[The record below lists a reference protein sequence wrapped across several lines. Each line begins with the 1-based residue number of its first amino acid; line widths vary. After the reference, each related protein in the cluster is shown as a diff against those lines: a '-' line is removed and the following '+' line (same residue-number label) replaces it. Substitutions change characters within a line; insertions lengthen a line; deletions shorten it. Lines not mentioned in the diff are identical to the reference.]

1 MTRETKF
8 ADAYAVIM
16 AGGSGTR
23 LWPLSRQNRPK
34 QLLRLTGER
43 TLFQIAVDRLRA
55 IFPPDHILVVTIAEQ
70 AVKLQ
75 EQHPLIPKNN
85 YLIEPQP
92 RGTAA
97 VVGLAAIELQAR
109 CPSAKMV
116 ILTADHFIQ
125 NIPDFQQAILAALEI
140 SKQDF
145 LVTLGIHPTFP
156 STGYGYIERG
166 EYIGDFL
173 DRASYRVAKFK
184 EKPGEEQARKMLEE
198 GKHEWNSGMFVW
210 KAQRIIGEI
219 QKQMPELFGYL
230 QQIEN
235 SSSSERQSTLTRVW
249 QDIHPQ
255 TIDYGIMEH
264 ADRVAVIP
272 VSNIGWSDV
281 GIWESLFEVLPCDE
295 NGNIVIEAKS
305 LFKDSH
311 SSLVVSENKQK
322 LIALLNVENLVV
334 VDTEDVLLICERKSA
349 QNVRELV
356 NILKKSGMSEFL

>member
-1 MTRETKF
+1 MTNENNMN
-8 ADAYAVIM
+8 DAYAVIM

-34 QLLRLTGER
+34 QLLKLTGDR
-43 TLFQIAVDRLRA
+43 TLFQIAVDRLKA

-75 EQHPLIPKNN
+75 EQYPLIPKDN
-85 YLIEPQP
+85 YLIEPMP

-97 VVGLAAIELQAR
+97 VVGLAAIELQER

-125 NIPDFQQAILAALEI
+125 NIPEFQQAILAALEI
-140 SKQDF
+140 SQNDF
-145 LVTLGIHPTFP
+145 LVTLGITPTFP

-166 EYIGDFL
+166 DYLGDFL
-173 DRASYRVAKFK
+173 GNASYRVARFK
-184 EKPGEEQARKMLEE
+184 EKPGEEQARKMLEQ
-198 GKHEWNSGMFVW
+198 GNHDWNSGMFIW

-219 QKQMPELFGYL
+219 QKQMPELHGHL
-230 QQIEN
+230 QEIAR
-235 SSSSERQSTLTRVW
+235 SPHADRQNTLARVW
-249 QDIHPQ
+249 QDIFPQ

-264 ADRVAVIP
+264 ADQVAVIP

-281 GIWESLFEVLPCDE
+281 GSWESLFEVLPCDE

-311 SSLVVSENKQK
+311 FSLVVSENKQK
-322 LIALLNVENLVV
+322 LIAILNVENMVV

-356 NILKKSGMSEFL
+356 NILKKSGMNEFL